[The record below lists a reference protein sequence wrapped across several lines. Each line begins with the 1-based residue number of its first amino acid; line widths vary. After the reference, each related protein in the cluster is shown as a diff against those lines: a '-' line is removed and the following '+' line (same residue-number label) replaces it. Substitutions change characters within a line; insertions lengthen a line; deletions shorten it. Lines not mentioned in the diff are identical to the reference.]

1 MAYMQPTPS
10 SVGLMTYLTG
20 APALTVKVFG
30 TISEL
35 TVKLLVMT
43 CPDALATLLTA
54 GELVTLP
61 ILGITGLPPPPQP
74 PAEAG
79 ALGPDCSVLAK
90 LPVAAAPLPFLS
102 TTLKTPVYIPMEQ
115 EKGIRPISLGVNSII
130 FSPWLKYFL
139 MLYLGMTILEAQE
152 NWDWESITHL
162 TGTPCL
168 MVKLLGE

>member
-20 APALTVKVFG
+20 APALTVKVLG

-43 CPDALATLLTA
+43 CPDALAPLLTA

-61 ILGITGLPPPPQP
+61 ILGITVLPPPPQPQPPPPPVPPPPQP
-74 PAEAG
+74 PAEAV

-102 TTLKTPVYIPMEQ
+102 TTLKT
-115 EKGIRPISLGVNSII
+115 
-130 FSPWLKYFL
+130 
-139 MLYLGMTILEAQE
+139 
-152 NWDWESITHL
+152 
-162 TGTPCL
+162 
-168 MVKLLGE
+168 